1 MRQFPEI
8 SESFRGFIEKQG
20 IFFVGAAGP
29 DWISHRR
36 DAEGAEERVFL
47 QKISSELCEL
57 CDSAVKKSA
66 RTGAWTIDRKAWSRV
81 WLTQKFA
88 VE

>member
-8 SESFRGFIEKQG
+8 SESFREFIEKQK

-36 DAEGAEERVFL
+36 GAEDAEESLAKRFSL
-47 QKISSELCEL
+47 
-57 CDSAVKKSA
+57 A
-66 RTGAWTIDRKAWSRV
+66 KAPRRQV
-81 WLTQKFA
+81 
-88 VE
+88 